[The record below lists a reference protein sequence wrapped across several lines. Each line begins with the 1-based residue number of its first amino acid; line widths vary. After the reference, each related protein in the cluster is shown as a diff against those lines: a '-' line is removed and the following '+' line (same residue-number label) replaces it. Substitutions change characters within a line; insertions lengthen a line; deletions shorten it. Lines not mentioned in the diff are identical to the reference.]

1 MFLQETHSRRDDE
14 QKWRDKFG
22 GNSFFSHGK
31 RYSCGVLISYTG
43 THNFV
48 VSNLKN
54 DNDGGILILDVTI
67 NNVNSVLI
75 NLYDA
80 NTEREQVYVLNNLS
94 SLLEKLD
101 VTSEKNLISSG
112 DFNLFLN
119 TKLDAKSEILL
130 SKKKSLAKL
139 SS

>member
-14 QKWRDKFG
+14 QKWRDSFG

-54 DNDGGILILDVTI
+54 DDGRILILDVTI

-75 NLYDA
+75 NLHDA

-101 VTSEKNLISSG
+101 VTSEKNLISAG
-112 DFNLFLN
+112 DFCF
-119 TKLDAKSEILL
+119 
-130 SKKKSLAKL
+130 
-139 SS
+139 